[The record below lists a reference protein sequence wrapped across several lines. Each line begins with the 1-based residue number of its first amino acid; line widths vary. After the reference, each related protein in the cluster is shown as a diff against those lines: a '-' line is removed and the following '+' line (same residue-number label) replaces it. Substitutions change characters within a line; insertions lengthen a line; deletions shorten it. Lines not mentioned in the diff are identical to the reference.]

1 VNRRVIWSDRA
12 LDDLGLVARQDR
24 RTAQR
29 ISDTID
35 QLADQNIGDVKKLAG
50 AAGEYRLRVGN
61 WRLLF
66 SFEDGG
72 STLLVRRVLNRRDA
86 YR

>member
-24 RTAQR
+24 RTAQW

>member
-1 VNRRVIWSDRA
+1 MNRRVIWSERA

-29 ISDTID
+29 ISDMVD
-35 QLADQNIGDVKKLAG
+35 QLAEHNLGDVKKLAG
-50 AAGEYRLRVGN
+50 EAGEYRLRVGS
-61 WRLLF
+61 WRVLF
-66 SFEDGG
+66 TFQDGG
-72 STLLVRRVLNRRDA
+72 RTLLVSRVLNRRDA

>member
-1 VNRRVIWSDRA
+1 MNRRVIWSDRA

-24 RTAQR
+24 RTAQW

>member
-35 QLADQNIGDVKKLAG
+35 QLADQNIGDVKKLESLTEVDRAM
-50 AAGEYRLRVGN
+50 R
-61 WRLLF
+61 RLLHGQDTG
-66 SFEDGG
+66 E
-72 STLLVRRVLNRRDA
+72 
-86 YR
+86 

>member
-1 VNRRVIWSDRA
+1 MNRRVIWSDRA